1 MTRDDLETNPITIK
15 PETVSHVAEQFWVH
29 LLCCSLPRRPF
40 PIKSL
45 ALSARVSLDNS
56 FLSVRQEP
64 TLGPW
69 KESPFLQQFQRLNLH
84 LPLGCQPGIQ
94 GSRRQLSSTFQAFP
108 LFPPYTEFHS
118 NQSSLLLGSV
128 AHTWLMHSL
137 QSLLRDRVV
146 VMAEWLLYLSN
157 SAKTVF
163 NSFQGNG

>member
-1 MTRDDLETNPITIK
+1 MTKDDLETNPITIK

-29 LLCCSLPRRPF
+29 LLCCSLPRPPF

-94 GSRRQLSSTFQAFP
+94 GSRRQLSSAFQAFP
-108 LFPPYTEFHS
+108 LFLPYTEFHS
-118 NQSSLLLGSV
+118 NPVKSASRICGS
-128 AHTWLMHSL
+128 
-137 QSLLRDRVV
+137 
-146 VMAEWLLYLSN
+146 YLAYAFSPIT
-157 SAKTVF
+157 A
-163 NSFQGNG
+163 